1 MSGKAKMDRLIL
13 DIKPGRDCPEHI
25 FGTAKLRD
33 LRIRPLFRD
42 SDISENDYFKS
53 VINEMTQDS
62 ILVSCTIFNPGKSD
76 AEINIG
82 LPDGP
87 NRPDE
92 KLLVKVVIYLTG
104 EGYDVRINEVEKGID
119 FPPTAFSNPA
129 ICIGVSRKLVED
141 ETGNFD
147 VMKFFGV
154 QDTLSR
160 VYELLLS

>member
-1 MSGKAKMDRLIL
+1 MDRLIL
-13 DIKPGRDCPEHI
+13 DIKLGRDCPEHI

-33 LRIRPLFRD
+33 LRVRPLFRD
-42 SDISENDYFKS
+42 SAVSENDYIKS
-53 VINEMTQDS
+53 IIDEMTQNS
-62 ILVSCTIFNPGKSD
+62 ILVSCNIFNPGKSD

-92 KLLVKVVIYLTG
+92 KLLVKVVIYLTNK
-104 EGYDVRINEVEKGID
+104 GYDVRINEVEKGVD
-119 FPPTAFSNPA
+119 FLPTSFSSPA
-129 ICIGVSRKLVED
+129 ICIGISRKLVED

-147 VMKFFGV
+147 VMKSFGV
-154 QDTLSR
+154 QDIMSR

>member
-1 MSGKAKMDRLIL
+1 MDRLIL
-13 DIKPGRDCPEHI
+13 DIKPGSDCPEHV

-33 LRIRPLFRD
+33 LRVRPLFRD
-42 SDISENDYFKS
+42 SAVSENEY
-53 VINEMTQDS
+53 INSIIDEMTQDS
-62 ILVSCTIFNPGKSD
+62 ILVSCNIFNPGKSD

-92 KLLVKVVIYLTG
+92 KLLVKIVIYLTSK
-104 EGYDVRINEVEKGID
+104 GYDVRINEVEKGVD
-119 FPPTAFSNPA
+119 FPPTSLSSPA
-129 ICIGVSRKLVED
+129 ICIGVSCKLVED

-147 VMKFFGV
+147 VMKSFGV
-154 QDTLSR
+154 QDTMSR